1 MIPTL
6 ISSFAAAG
14 KTWEMKMLVPSS
26 LNFGATARIDEM
38 WQLVNF
44 LSGIMYPSS
53 FQLRH
58 FCWYFSH
65 SRSVPC
71 QGPVTNLLYSTVIP
85 RFTVLRYIPYVYMHI
100 NSSPIM
106 KFIVRKYALW
116 IVMNPSTEKRPVNRK
131 RSIALL
137 SWHDNLENGSFKLQ
151 CRLAKT
157 GFL

>member
-71 QGPVTNLLYSTVIP
+71 QGPVTNTVQYSDSKVYSITVYTICVHAYQQFSNHEIYSSQICSMNCNESFNRKATGEP
-85 RFTVLRYIPYVYMHI
+85 KEIYRFTFMAWQFG
-100 NSSPIM
+100 
-106 KFIVRKYALW
+106 KW
-116 IVMNPSTEKRPVNRK
+116 
-131 RSIALL
+131 
-137 SWHDNLENGSFKLQ
+137 KLQ
-151 CRLAKT
+151 AT
-157 GFL
+157 VSFG

>member
-38 WQLVNF
+38 RQLANF
-44 LSGIMYPSS
+44 LSGITYPSS

-71 QGPVTNLLYSTVIP
+71 PGPVTNLLYSDSKVYSITVYTIC
-85 RFTVLRYIPYVYMHI
+85 VHACQQVS
-100 NSSPIM
+100 NDE
-106 KFIVRKYALW
+106 FIIGKYALW
-116 IVMNPSTEKRPVNRK
+116 VVMNPSTEKRSVNRK
-131 RSIALL
+131 RYIALF
-137 SWHDNLENGSFKLQ
+137 SWHDNLQNGSFKLQ
-151 CRLAKT
+151 CCLAKT
-157 GFL
+157 EFL